1 MSEALRFWALAEAVG
16 LAAAPLAAFLFARLP
31 GGGLALSRPL
41 ALLVLAYPTWVLAS
55 LHLLPYGLPSA
66 WIGIILLAALAAA
79 TWPRFLR
86 ALRSG
91 DQPLRLQLWIAG
103 EVLFTTGFF
112 GWVLLRAYAPEV
124 WQTEKPMDMAFINAI
139 NHSQWFPPH
148 DPWMS
153 GLPLNYY
160 YFGHYL
166 VAFLIGIT
174 GVAPTVGFNLGVA
187 VFFAL
192 TLTSVYAVASAL
204 FAATKRA
211 EDLLSWRPVAVG
223 VTAAA
228 FALLLGN
235 LAGAGQLLGKPGPLG
250 MFDWW
255 SPSRVIPNTANEF
268 PFFSFLLADL
278 HPHVMATPF
287 AMTALAIALQLAVA
301 GPRSP
306 LALPQQGKAIETI
319 ASAWFGPALE
329 LAMAG
334 LVVGA
339 LYAVN
344 SLDYPT
350 SLGFV
355 LMGLLLGM
363 IASAAARWRLAV
375 VWAAIFIA
383 SSVLFFLP
391 FWLHFTPA
399 TGGLAI
405 VGAHSGF
412 RQFVH
417 DYGLIYGL
425 PLFVV
430 GTALVLRL
438 GRLGLKGRTLVWN
451 AVPAIVLLV
460 VLAPGHLTGIALLLG
475 AFAVALH
482 AAIFTDENQPHR
494 FFWLL
499 AAGAFGLLALSELV
513 YIRDVFAGTPFYRFN
528 TVFKLGYQAWFL
540 FAIAAAVGVWTS
552 RRWLS
557 REAWPLLLGGVA
569 LLITAALVYPVA
581 GTYSRE
587 GRFSNAP
594 TLDGLGWLRIRA
606 PGDVAA
612 IEWLRAHDA
621 PGEAILETVGP
632 DYDPLGRARVSTYTG
647 LPAVLGWAG
656 HEIQWN
662 HPPGSRFQDVRSI
675 YSTSDV
681 DEARRLLERY
691 HVRYVFV
698 GSLERMDYPSSSLDK
713 FSQLGRL
720 AFASQGT
727 SIYQVG

>member
-1 MSEALRFWALAEAVG
+1 MSQALRFWALAEAVG
-16 LAAAPLAAFLFARLP
+16 LAAAPLAGFLFARLP

-41 ALLVLAYPTWVLAS
+41 ALLLLAYPTWLLAG

-66 WIGIILLAALAAA
+66 WLGVILLAALAAA
-79 TWPRFLR
+79 TWPRFFR

-91 DQPLRLQLWIAG
+91 DQALRLQLWIAG
-103 EVLFTTGFF
+103 EVLFTLGFF
-112 GWVLLRAYAPEV
+112 GWVLLRAYAPDV

-166 VAFLIGIT
+166 VAFLIRIT
-174 GVAPTVGFNLGVA
+174 GVTPTVGFNLGVA
-187 VFFAL
+187 LSFAL

-211 EDLLSWRPVAVG
+211 EDGLSWRPVAVG
-223 VTAAA
+223 VTAAT

-235 LAGAGQLLGKPGPLG
+235 LAGAGQLLSKPGPLG

-287 AMTALAIALQLAVA
+287 AMTALTIALQLTVA
-301 GPRSP
+301 GPRP
-306 LALPQQGKAIETI
+306 LTGRIVR
-319 ASAWFGPALE
+319 AWLGPGLE
-329 LAMAG
+329 LLLAG

-339 LYAVN
+339 LYAIN
-344 SLDYPT
+344 IFDYPT
-350 SLGFV
+350 SVGFV
-355 LMGLLLGM
+355 LMGLLFWMVG
-363 IASAAARWRLAV
+363 SAAARWR
-375 VWAAIFIA
+375 WALMWLVIFLA

-391 FWLHFTPA
+391 FWLHFSPA
-399 TGGLAI
+399 AGGLAI
-405 VGAHSGF
+405 VGGHSGF

-425 PLFVV
+425 PLFVL
-430 GTALVLRL
+430 GTALALRL
-438 GRLGLKGRTLVWN
+438 GRLGLRGRTLVWN
-451 AVPAIVLLV
+451 SVPAIVFLV
-460 VLAPGHLTGIALLLG
+460 VLAPGHLTGVALLLG

-482 AAIFTDENQPHR
+482 AAIFTDEDQPHR

-499 AAGAFGLLALSELV
+499 AAGAFGLLALSELI
-513 YIRDVFAGTPFYRFN
+513 YIRDVFAGTAFYRFN
-528 TVFKLGYQAWFL
+528 TVFKFGYQAWFL
-540 FAIAAAVGVWTS
+540 FAIAAAVGVWWS
-552 RRWLS
+552 ERWLS
-557 REAWPLLLGGVA
+557 RQALPVWLGGLA
-569 LLITAALVYPVA
+569 LLITAGMVYPVA
-581 GTYSRE
+581 ATYSRE
-587 GRFSNAP
+587 ASFSNAP
-594 TLDGLGWLRIRA
+594 TLDGLGWLRSRA

-612 IEWLRAHDA
+612 IDWLRAHDA
-621 PGEAILETVGP
+621 PDDAILETVGP

-675 YSTSDV
+675 YSTSDL

-720 AFASQGT
+720 AFTSQGT